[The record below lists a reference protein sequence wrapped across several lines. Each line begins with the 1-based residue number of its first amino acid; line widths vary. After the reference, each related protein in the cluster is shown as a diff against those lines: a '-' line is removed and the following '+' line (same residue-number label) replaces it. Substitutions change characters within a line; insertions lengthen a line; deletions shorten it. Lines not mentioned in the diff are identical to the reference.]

1 MPRFRT
7 QIEEKYS
14 QIGIILL
21 LIKKCMHIVYNV
33 CIVTFFRQEYE
44 KLIETRFKNMERIK
58 CLKKWYIEIDGFIFK
73 ICCEKLFSAIIKLE
87 TAVCCTLTKNRA

>member
-44 KLIETRFKNMERIK
+44 KLIETRFKKYGTNK
-58 CLKKWYIEIDGFIFK
+58 VS
-73 ICCEKLFSAIIKLE
+73 EKM
-87 TAVCCTLTKNRA
+87 VH